1 MERKVLLN
9 VEIQTSEAVKAS
21 AALQVQIDGLRKS
34 QKDLTKSFNEGEI
47 STEEYSVALTKNKAQ
62 VTILSKEQSNF
73 NREIQ
78 NSAKAAREA
87 EGSYNQLSAQY
98 SLVKD
103 QLNKMSAAQRL
114 GTNEG
119 IKLEEEA
126 KAIYQQMK
134 NLQEATGSYTLNV
147 GNYENAIRNVLGTN
161 SEYNN
166 TLQGM
171 QERLRTLTEL
181 MQGAD
186 VGSKAFKD
194 AQNEAGK
201 LRLQIDQ
208 ALGKVDEFGDREPKN
223 PLKKAYEDAFE
234 ASTGLISGLQILNLT
249 MGDNENLA
257 ELQAKATMAVAI
269 AQNLQNVAKAK
280 GAIIDTAA
288 NVKKEALIVK
298 EKLYALV
305 VGQSTGALKIL
316 KIAMASTGVGALVIG
331 LGLLITNFDKVKAAV
346 FKFIPGIEA
355 VSNIIGGIVT
365 KVGDF
370 FSDTTEAQRKAAKD
384 QATTTNIFQKKLDDL
399 NRDLELNGDK
409 YNDLQKKKKEID
421 RDYYQSYVD
430 ISNDEKLTEQEKI
443 KALAQARE
451 KQRRDTLQANKDY
464 FEKENKTKKD
474 ADEKANK
481 TKKEANEKAL
491 KEQKDA
497 DEKNLQR
504 QAEFNQNIEDA
515 EKELRDKRI
524 AAITDENQRRLAEI
538 NATEQDELDALYKK
552 YEETKKLGK
561 LTVEDE
567 KAFTDLRNQIIKD
580 AQNEREALT
589 KEEQENS
596 LSGKIAALQKERD
609 LENKILL
616 ASTNDRVTINQKKL
630 ENELKFQQNVL
641 SLLRTQLSESDEAQ
655 QAGILKQIGEV
666 QKIISGIQQQVNAQT
681 AEQGGGAVQKVLGLT
696 PNQLN
701 SAKDALANIQETFNG
716 LQSIISAGFEVRQN
730 EIAAQ
735 YQAEEEAINN
745 SSLSEK
751 EKEKK
756 LEALRKKRAMDE
768 YELAKA
774 QFETNQAL
782 SITNAIINAAQGV
795 IATFA
800 VPDFTWGVMS
810 GIRIA
815 LIAAT
820 AAAQIATISSQPP
833 PPKPQ
838 FYDGGFTEQTGNP
851 RAKSKM
857 SNSARDVHHNE
868 YIVPWKVLKQGDAMP
883 HIAALESMRK
893 GTFGT
898 LGLRG
903 FADGGYSTR
912 TLENNANNTA
922 EMAVMVAQ
930 AVSGVQIVT
939 KVSDINRE
947 QRRSVTNRVR
957 AEI

>member
-1 MERKVLLN
+1 MERKVLLD

-34 QKDLTKSFNEGEI
+34 QKDLTKAFNEGEI

-62 VTILSKEQSNF
+62 ISVLSKEQSNF

-114 GTNEG
+114 GTDEG
-119 IKLEEEA
+119 KKLEQEA
-126 KAIYQQMK
+126 KAIYQQMQA
-134 NLQEATGSYTLNV
+134 LQESTGKYTLSV
-147 GNYENAIRNVLGTN
+147 GNYEAAIQNVLGENTAF
-161 SEYNN
+161 SN

-186 VGSKAFKD
+186 VGSRAFKD
-194 AQNEAGK
+194 AQDEAGK
-201 LRLQIDQ
+201 LRVQIDQ

-234 ASTGLISGLQILNLT
+234 SATGLISGIELLNLS
-249 MGDNENLA
+249 MGDNEDMA
-257 ELQAKATMAVAI
+257 ELQAKATKAVAI
-269 AQNLQNVAKAK
+269 AQNLQNIARAK

-288 NVKKEALIVK
+288 IIKTKALTAAQAA
-298 EKLYALV
+298 YTAV
-305 VGQSTGALKIL
+305 VGTSTGAMKVFR
-316 KIAMASTGVGALVIG
+316 IALASTGIGALVIG
-331 LGLLITNFDKVKAAV
+331 LGLLVTNFDKVKKVVLDTFPGLQAV
-346 FKFIPGIEA
+346 GN
-355 VSNIIGGIVT
+355 VIGGVVT
-365 KVGDF
+365 KVTDF
-370 FSDTTEAQRKAAKD
+370 VTGTTEAQRTAAKE
-384 QATTTNIFQKKLDDL
+384 QEAATKKYKKSIESID
-399 NRDLELNGDK
+399 RDIELNGDK
-409 YNDLQKKKKEID
+409 YTEVQKKKKEAD
-421 RDYYQSYVD
+421 RDYLQAFVD
-430 ISNDEKLTEQEKI
+430 ITNDEKLTEQEKA
-443 KALAQARE
+443 KALNDALA
-451 KQRRDTLQANKDY
+451 KQRRDKINA
-464 FEKENKTKKD
+464 EKEAGEEVLKKQ
-474 ADEKANK
+474 
-481 TKKEANEKAL
+481 KENNEKYLA
-491 KEQKDA
+491 
-497 DEKNLQR
+497 R
-504 QAEFNQNIEDA
+504 QAEFNQNINEIQQQ
-515 EKELRDKRI
+515 LRDAQI
-524 AAITDENQRRLAEI
+524 QNIQDENQRALAEI
-538 NATEQDELDALYKK
+538 NAAEQDKLNALLNTYN
-552 YEETKKLGK
+552 ETKKLGK
-561 LTVEDE
+561 LTTEQE
-567 KAFTDLRNQIIKD
+567 QQFADLRNAITQKAEAD
-580 AQNEREALT
+580 RLKLFNET
-589 KEEQENS
+589 QDNS
-596 LSGKIAALQKERD
+596 LSSKIAALQKERD
-609 LENKILL
+609 LEKQVLV
-616 ASTNDRVTINQKKL
+616 ASTNDLITVNQKKL
-630 ENELKFQQNVL
+630 EIELKYQQDVL
-641 SLLRTQLSESDEAQ
+641 ALLRTQLSESDEAQ
-655 QAGILKQIGEV
+655 QAELINQIANV
-666 QKIISGIQQQVNAQT
+666 QKIINGLQQQVTAQT
-681 AEQGGGAVQKVLGLT
+681 EEQGGGAVQTVLGLT

-701 SAKDALANIQETFNG
+701 SAKESLANIQETFNG
-716 LQSIISAGFEVRQN
+716 LQSIISAGFEVRKN
-730 EIAAQ
+730 EIASQ

-745 SSLSEK
+745 SALSEK

-756 LEALRKKRAMDE
+756 LEALRKKRAMEE
-768 YELAKA
+768 YEIAKA

-782 SITNAIINAAQGV
+782 SIANAIINAAQGV
-795 IATFA
+795 VATFA

-810 GIRIA
+810 GIRLG

-820 AAAQIATISSQPP
+820 TAAQIAVIASQPP
-833 PPKPQ
+833 PAKPQ
-838 FYDGGFTEQTGNP
+838 FYEGGFTEQTGNP

-868 YIVPWKVLKQGDAMP
+868 YIVPWKVLRQGDAMP

-930 AVSGVQIVT
+930 AVSNVQIVT

-947 QRRSVTNRVR
+947 QSRAVTNKVR